1 MWGLEALWHVLA
13 PCRTEW
19 RVFHDEMT
27 MECRIVKV
35 TNGTEIQYILGGQ
48 PYHRFIHATRA
59 DAQDEARRK
68 LAELIERGWLER
80 APEPEF
86 VRA

>member
-1 MWGLEALWHVLA
+1 MWGWAALWHVPS

-27 MECRIVKV
+27 MECRIVNV
-35 TNGTEIQYILGGQ
+35 TGGTEIQYILRGQ
-48 PYHRFIHATRA
+48 LYHSFIHATRA
-59 DAQDEARRK
+59 CAQDEARRQ
-68 LAELIERGWLER
+68 LAELIERGWTER
-80 APEPEF
+80 GREPEL